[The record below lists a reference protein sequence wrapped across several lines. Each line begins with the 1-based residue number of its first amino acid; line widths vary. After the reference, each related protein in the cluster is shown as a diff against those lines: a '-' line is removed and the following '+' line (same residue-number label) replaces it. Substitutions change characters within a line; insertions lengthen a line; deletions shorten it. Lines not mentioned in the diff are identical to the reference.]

1 MSLHRD
7 SLIRWMTLK
16 GYANATIKSYVS
28 RVKSFCDWLGRP
40 VKSATASDLSNY
52 LYYLREELGLSQ
64 GTINASYSGLKIFW
78 EQVLDRSWPSSKIPR
93 SRQRKKLPQVLSE
106 EEVRNLIQGTKNV
119 KHRCLLETLYSTG
132 IRLGEVVD
140 LEFRDVQSDRQL
152 LQVRNGKG
160 GRDRRTVLPPTLL
173 LHLRDYYR
181 QYRPQRY
188 LFEGRTPGQAISRRT
203 VQAVFQQAR
212 ERINLDRKVG
222 VHVLR
227 HCFATHQLE
236 KGLDIVTLQALLG
249 HANLQT
255 TARYLHV
262 TGQITPRVTDLL
274 GE

>member
-7 SLIRWMTLK
+7 SFIRWMTLK

-28 RVKSFCDWLGRP
+28 RVQSFYDWLGKP
-40 VKSATASDLSNY
+40 AVAATEADISNH
-52 LYYLREELGLSQ
+52 LHYLRVEMHLSQ
-64 GTINASYSGLKIFW
+64 GTINATYSGLKIFW
-78 EQVLDRSWPSSKIPR
+78 EQVLGRPWPGNKIPR

-106 EEVRNLIQGTKNV
+106 EEVRSLIGQTINL

-132 IRLGEVVD
+132 IRLGEVVT
-140 LEFRDVQSDRQL
+140 LEFRDIQADRQL
-152 LQVRNGKG
+152 LQVRGGKG

-173 LHLRDYYR
+173 LHLREYYR
-181 QYRPQRY
+181 QYRPHRY
-188 LFEGRTPGQAISRRT
+188 LFEGQTPGKAISRRT
-203 VQAVFQQAR
+203 VQAVFQQAKK
-212 ERINLDRKVG
+212 RINLERKVG

-236 KGLDIVTLQALLG
+236 QGLDVITLQSLLG
-249 HANLQT
+249 HANLRT

-262 TGQITPRVTDLL
+262 TGKITPRITDLL

>member
-7 SLIRWMTLK
+7 SFIRWMTLK
-16 GYANATIKSYVS
+16 GYANTTIKSYVS
-28 RVKSFCDWLGRP
+28 RVNSFYDWLGKP
-40 VKSATASDLSNY
+40 AEATTEADISNY
-52 LYYLREELGLSQ
+52 LHYLRKELTLSQ
-64 GTINASYSGLKIFW
+64 ATINATYSGLKIFW
-78 EQVLDRSWPSSKIPR
+78 EQVLHRSWPGGKIPR

-106 EEVRNLIQGTKNV
+106 EEVRSLIHHTVNL
-119 KHRCLLETLYSTG
+119 KHRCLLETLYATG
-132 IRLGEVVD
+132 IRLGEVVN

-152 LQVRNGKG
+152 LQVRSGKG

-181 QYRPQRY
+181 QYRPHRY
-188 LFEGRTPGQAISRRT
+188 LFEGQTPGKAISRRT
-203 VQAVFQQAR
+203 VQAVFQQAKK
-212 ERINLDRKVG
+212 RINLDRKVG

-236 KGLDIVTLQALLG
+236 KGLDIVTLQSLLG
-249 HANLQT
+249 HAHLNT

-262 TGQITPRVTDLL
+262 TGKITPRVTDLL